1 MQHRFRII
9 AAALAVPVIAALGVG
24 AASAASAT
32 AKSGVKSYTAT
43 AVTNVKDR
51 PDSGD
56 HGGNWAN
63 DYFART
69 ASVTLLKEV
78 AIANCG
84 GTTGTGHCYHWQG
97 SVTDE
102 GTFTTIIGA
111 TSPGNGSLNGGSPLV
126 IGVAVT
132 GSMGGSYK
140 YDFYSSWKTAS
151 KSLVPGHEND
161 QGVVPTG
168 KSTTGAWP
176 EQFFGSTAQFFTGGA
191 KSSELG
197 TTGSWKYIAA
207 SGADASCPAVSS
219 QWTDASPD
227 WGANAADGNIVAPS
241 AANC

>member
-1 MQHRFRII
+1 MPIEGKHMQHRFRII

-102 GTFTTIIGA
+102 GRFLA
-111 TSPGNGSLNGGSPLV
+111 M
-126 IGVAVT
+126 VA
-132 GSMGGSYK
+132 
-140 YDFYSSWKTAS
+140 
-151 KSLVPGHEND
+151 N
-161 QGVVPTG
+161 
-168 KSTTGAWP
+168 
-176 EQFFGSTAQFFTGGA
+176 
-191 KSSELG
+191 
-197 TTGSWKYIAA
+197 
-207 SGADASCPAVSS
+207 
-219 QWTDASPD
+219 
-227 WGANAADGNIVAPS
+227 
-241 AANC
+241 